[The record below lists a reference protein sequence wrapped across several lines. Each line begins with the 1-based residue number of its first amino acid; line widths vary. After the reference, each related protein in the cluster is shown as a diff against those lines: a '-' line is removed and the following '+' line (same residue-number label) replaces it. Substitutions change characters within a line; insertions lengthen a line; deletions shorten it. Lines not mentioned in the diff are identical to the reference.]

1 MSSSPETSK
10 DVQSVA
16 PVSSLADFLENAP
29 PGQLVAIADL
39 AELKKDYGN
48 RSRPA
53 FRTPEIMLYCPNEAC
68 NGNRFFRPVKEYNEA
83 LSEKAYQHFYISY
96 ICSNCQ
102 KYIKTFSLAAKLVAS
117 ALQGE
122 CYKYG
127 EFPPF
132 GPPTPTRL
140 ISMIGPDRDLFLKG
154 RTCENQGL
162 GIGAFTY
169 YRRVVESQKNRI
181 LTEIMKVAE
190 KVHEKQEVVA
200 ALRMAIDETQFSKS
214 LKSVKDHIPQSLLI
228 DGHNPLLLLHDA
240 LSSAIHEKTD
250 EESLEIASSVRIV
263 LGELAERISQA
274 LRDEA
279 ELKKALN
286 TLFRK

>member
-1 MSSSPETSK
+1 MSSKSETEK
-10 DVQSVA
+10 DVQSTTPASTLV
-16 PVSSLADFLENAP
+16 DFLENMS
-29 PGQLVAIADL
+29 PGQLVGISDL
-39 AELKKDYGN
+39 AEMKADYNG
-48 RSRPA
+48 RKRPV
-53 FRTPEIMLYCPNEAC
+53 FRTPEIMLNCPNEAC
-68 NGNRFFRPVKEYNEA
+68 NGNRFFRPIKEYDEV
-83 LSEKAYQHFYISY
+83 LSEKAYEHFYVSY

-102 KYIKTFSLAAKLVAS
+102 KYVKTFSLAAKLVAS
-117 ALQGE
+117 TVHGE
-122 CYKYG
+122 CFKYG

-132 GPPTPTRL
+132 GPPTPSRL

-169 YRRVVESQKNRI
+169 YRRVVENQKNRI
-181 LTEIMKVAE
+181 LSEILKVAE
-190 KVHEKQEVVA
+190 KVHEKEDVVVA
-200 ALRMAIDETQFSKS
+200 LKAAIEETQFSKS

-240 LSSAIHEKTD
+240 LSSVIHEKTD
-250 EESLEIASSVRIV
+250 EESMEIASSVRIV

-274 LRDEA
+274 LKDEA